1 MPRLYHSGQLMSS
14 PFSEKLG
21 SMELRAG
28 FSLGLIYVFR
38 MSGLFMILPVFALYA
53 EGLPGATPQLTGLA
67 IGIYGLTQALF
78 QIPFGMLSDKIG
90 RKPVITGALIIFA
103 MGSLLAASADD
114 IMGIIAGRA
123 LQGSGA
129 IAAALMALAADLSRE
144 EHRTRMMAMIGASVG
159 LAFAVSM
166 VFAPVVNKWIG
177 VPGIFAGTAVLALL
191 GIAVLYL
198 LVPDPVHSHF
208 HRDAEIE
215 VSSLAQV
222 LKTPD
227 LLRLDVGIFALHF
240 VLMSLFLVVPIELRD
255 SAGLVLSDH
264 WQVYLPVFI
273 VSIILMIPL
282 IIISE
287 RKQAMKPVFIGAI
300 VLLMLSTLTFFV
312 STGLLTLVLALVLFY
327 TAFNLME
334 AMLPSLISKTASAS
348 SKGTAMGVYS
358 TSQFLGTFAGGTMGG
373 YAHGAWGIHGVYVAV
388 LVMLFIWF
396 CIAAL
401 MKKPSHYN
409 TYLLKVGKVDNAS
422 VAELTRKLTA
432 IAGVI
437 EAAVIGEEGV
447 AYLKVEKRILDEEKL
462 LSFAV
467 TK

>member
-1 MPRLYHSGQLMSS
+1 MSS

-21 SMELRAG
+21 SMERRAG

-38 MSGLFMILPVFALYA
+38 MSGLFMILPIFALYA
-53 EGLPGATPQLTGLA
+53 EDLPGATPLLTGLA
-67 IGIYGLTQALF
+67 IGIYGLTQAIF

-90 RKPVITGALIIFA
+90 RKPVIAGALIIFA
-103 MGSLLAASADD
+103 MGSLLAASADG
-114 IMGIIAGRA
+114 IAGIIAGRA
-123 LQGSGA
+123 LQGAGA
-129 IAAALMALAADLSRE
+129 MAAALMALAADLSRE

-166 VFAPVVNKWIG
+166 VFAPVVNAWIG
-177 VPGIFAGTAVLALL
+177 VPGIFAGTAVLALI

-215 VSSLAQV
+215 VASLASV

-227 LLRLDVGIFALHF
+227 LLRLNAGIFALHF

-264 WQVYLPVFI
+264 WRVYLPVFI
-273 VSIILMIPL
+273 VAIIFMIPL
-282 IIISE
+282 IIFSE
-287 RKQAMKPVFIGAI
+287 RKHAIRQVFIGSIA
-300 VLLMLSTLTFFV
+300 LLILATLTFLA
-312 STGLLTLVLALVLFY
+312 STGLVTLVLALLGFY

-334 AMLPSLISKTASAS
+334 ALLPSLVSKTASAS

-358 TSQFLGTFAGGTMGG
+358 TCQFLGTFMGGTVGG
-373 YAHGAWGIHGVYVAV
+373 YVHGVWGIHGVYISVLAV
-388 LVMLFIWF
+388 LFLWF
-396 CIAAL
+396 SLAVF
-401 MKKPSHYN
+401 MKKPGHYS
-409 TYLLKVGKVDNAS
+409 TYLLNIGAVEEAAVPD
-422 VAELTRKLTA
+422 LTGGLA
-432 IAGVI
+432 AVAGVI
-437 EAAVIGEEGV
+437 EAVVIGEEGV

-462 LSFAV
+462 LSFAASDN
-467 TK
+467 